1 MLLGMKQDTRTWP
14 LSDAILNVTLPTC
27 SPPPILSPVLSLSHD
42 PPSSPQAVL
51 RYNIPTPEPSDA
63 FDLTVN
69 TITVPDRQCV
79 TKRITACASYR
90 LPDNASNM
98 VVIEVDLISG
108 YIPEKDDLK
117 QLLKDDKNLK
127 RYEVDGSKVNF
138 YVNELTAKDTCVN
151 FRVIRD
157 VDVEEVK
164 PGTVV
169 VYDYYQP
176 EFAVSQVSLG
186 PHYH

>member
-1 MLLGMKQDTRTWP
+1 M
-14 LSDAILNVTLPTC
+14 
-27 SPPPILSPVLSLSHD
+27 
-42 PPSSPQAVL
+42 L
-51 RYNIPTPEPSDA
+51 RYNIPTPEASDA

-69 TITVPDRQCV
+69 TNTAPDRLCV

-90 LPDNASNM
+90 LADNSSNM

-108 YIPEKDDLK
+108 YIPEKEDLK
-117 QLLKDDKNLK
+117 QLLKEDKNLK

-138 YVNELTAKDTCVN
+138 YVNELTATDTCVN
-151 FRVIRD
+151 FRVIRE

-176 EFAVSQVSLG
+176 EFSISKVRVWLG
-186 PHYH
+186 LGGGGSRKRK